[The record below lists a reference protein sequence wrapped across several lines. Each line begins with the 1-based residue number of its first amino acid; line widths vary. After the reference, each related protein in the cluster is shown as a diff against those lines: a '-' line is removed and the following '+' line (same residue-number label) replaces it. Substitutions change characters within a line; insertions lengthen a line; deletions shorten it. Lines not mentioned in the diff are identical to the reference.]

1 MTDLG
6 ADLEGVKVPVLPEAV
21 LRFCGGINIGLS
33 EADTVEGCGRVE
45 AILGPH
51 CLVKLS
57 TKSRF
62 SFHNIRRGPLTRQLA
77 LPYLRIN

>member
-6 ADLEGVKVPVLPEAV
+6 ADLEGVKVPVLPEAA
-21 LRFCGGINIGLS
+21 LRFCGGMNIGLS

-45 AILGPH
+45 AILALH

-57 TKSRF
+57 TKLCEGF
-62 SFHNIRRGPLTRQLA
+62 
-77 LPYLRIN
+77 Y

>member
-6 ADLEGVKVPVLPEAV
+6 ADLEGVKVPVLPEAA
-21 LRFCGGINIGLS
+21 LLFCGGMNIGLS

-57 TKSRF
+57 TKFREVF
-62 SFHNIRRGPLTRQLA
+62 IKN
-77 LPYLRIN
+77 

>member
-6 ADLEGVKVPVLPEAV
+6 ADLEGVKVPVLPEAA

-45 AILGPH
+45 AILGPDS
-51 CLVKLS
+51 LVGLS
-57 TKSRF
+57 TKFRE
-62 SFHNIRRGPLTRQLA
+62 SFHH
-77 LPYLRIN
+77 